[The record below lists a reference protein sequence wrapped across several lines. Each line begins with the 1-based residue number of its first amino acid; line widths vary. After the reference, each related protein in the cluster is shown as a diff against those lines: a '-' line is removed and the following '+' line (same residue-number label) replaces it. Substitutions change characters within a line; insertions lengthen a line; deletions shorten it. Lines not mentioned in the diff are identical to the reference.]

1 MRIAVLSTV
10 LVLLAGIASANS
22 GILAAVNAERQAN
35 GRAALS
41 YDSKLEAAAAAH
53 AKDMARHGF
62 MSHTGSDGSD
72 LAKRLKRAG
81 YKYCFGAENVAFG
94 QQSLPAVM
102 TAWMNSS
109 GHRKNILNRKA
120 TSVGLARATGD
131 RWVMVLGAPC

>member
-1 MRIAVLSTV
+1 MKIGILSAVLI
-10 LVLLAGIASANS
+10 LAAGMATANS

-35 GRAALS
+35 GRGALT
-41 YDSKLEAAAAAH
+41 YDARLEAAAQAH

-62 MSHTGSDGSD
+62 MSHTGSDGSN
-72 LAKRLKRAG
+72 LAKRLKRVG
-81 YKYCFGAENVAFG
+81 YNYCFGAENVAFG

-120 TSVGLARATGD
+120 RSVGVARATGD
-131 RWVMVLGAPC
+131 RWVMVLGASC